1 MTPSWDNK
9 RFLWEKH
16 TGKVFPTQKIIYKY
30 FYCIIINIWEWKIN
44 AMVYLPNGK
53 VPAWLKGKTNFL
65 ISDKILQLAKKCEI
79 KLNNTQNPC
88 SFAIFALIVYS
99 SK

>member
-1 MTPSWDNK
+1 
-9 RFLWEKH
+9 
-16 TGKVFPTQKIIYKY
+16 
-30 FYCIIINIWEWKIN
+30 
-44 AMVYLPNGK
+44 MVYLPNGK